1 MLFGRR
7 MGEVDVL
14 LLLLLLPW
22 VVVRLLWVGRLVL
35 WVGRLWVRV

>member
-1 MLFGRR
+1 